1 MIVALIDASSR
12 KLYGQ
17 VIAGRYSDVSIK
29 ALKETP
35 NRPKYTIFLKFSPL
49 VDSLF
54 VTDQEVGGRSGNGEG
69 RERENS
75 DNNEG
80 SCVEKMW
87 SASWWM
93 WMLSRVT
100 TSTRI
105 DPRAYVL
112 VFVDVGQRYDLV
124 VEVVVVVW
132 VQSSVMDIGKPGRN
146 VEGWNVSSEYV
157 ELDPLELPSQ

>member
-1 MIVALIDASSR
+1 
-12 KLYGQ
+12 
-17 VIAGRYSDVSIK
+17 
-29 ALKETP
+29 
-35 NRPKYTIFLKFSPL
+35 
-49 VDSLF
+49 
-54 VTDQEVGGRSGNGEG
+54 
-69 RERENS
+69 
-75 DNNEG
+75 
-80 SCVEKMW
+80 MW

-124 VEVVVVVW
+124 VDVVVVVR